1 MQPWAEV
8 TNGLHRLDKANDI
21 LYKALCF
28 CVSFGGEVM
37 IFCILIGVANMLK
50 ITPAWC
56 LILGLFEGIFA
67 WFWSYQL

>member
-1 MQPWAEV
+1 MMQPWAEV

-21 LYKALCF
+21 LYKALWF

-50 ITPAWC
+50 ITPA
-56 LILGLFEGIFA
+56 
-67 WFWSYQL
+67 